1 MKGTGLPILKELL
14 RQENQYPYIGMIG
27 SDTKAFKVRRALK
40 VDGFT
45 DEHIVEL
52 RSPIGTNHQTE
63 IAFPKG
69 RTFLNR
75 RLINQ
80 D

>member
-1 MKGTGLPILKELL
+1 MNPLKTGI
-14 RQENQYPYIGMIG
+14 
-27 SDTKAFKVRRALK
+27 ALK

-63 IAFPKG
+63 IAIYIIAEVIQV
-69 RTFLNR
+69 R
-75 RLINQ
+75 